1 MLCCRFYVLSLCL
14 LFEKAGRL
22 FGRYDF
28 YGLRNT
34 RRRYMIYA
42 RSMWMSAVFGFGKI
56 VVPELAGAAVKL
68 DTMVAQLQLFPHFF
82 FSLLILGLSQS
93 CGFQPSSPLSFSP
106 STTKWP
112 RYSTSQLPSC
122 GSCGGKLTSSA
133 PLMAWPEHDIAT
145 RRAPRRYISGLSRQ
159 VSWLPSTLSACCMPR
174 IG

>member
-1 MLCCRFYVLSLCL
+1 MI
-14 LFEKAGRL
+14 
-22 FGRYDF
+22 YDICAKHVDVR
-28 YGLRNT
+28 GLWVWENNSSGT
-34 RRRYMIYA
+34 RRRCCKT
-42 RSMWMSAVFGFGKI
+42 RHD
-56 VVPELAGAAVKL
+56 EKL